1 MSAIADNNA
10 DGPIEIIKVLFAL
23 YPGYNTLDVAGP
35 LEILSRS
42 LHDSKDKS
50 SKAFEVQFAGPSA
63 AMTSVQGLTIK
74 ADMDYE
80 DANDEIEDFD
90 VIIVPGGEGVFEVLK
105 NKSEP
110 LNLLTKYVELQEK
123 NPAKERTILA
133 IDVGSL
139 LLAEQGMLEGLAAT
153 THPDYYTRLEKICQE
168 AAKRDMSMRTDVME
182 ERYVVNNA
190 RFDLGENPDDNPYI
204 IKKKRDGSAA
214 DASGPNTANAR
225 RKSIARKGSNAW
237 KDSRRRESI
246 ARRASMPLGG
256 MRVITT
262 GGVTAGLDAAL
273 YLVGSLV
280 SHESALEVARNMQYT
295 WVKGVTVDAIDV

>member
-1 MSAIADNNA
+1 MSAIADNA
-10 DGPIEIIKVLFAL
+10 DGPIEVVKVLFAL

-35 LEILSRS
+35 LEVLSRS
-42 LHDSKDKS
+42 LHNPKDKS
-50 SKAFEVQFAGPSA
+50 SKGFECQFVGPQA

-80 DANDEIEDFD
+80 DANDELEDFD
-90 VIIVPGGEGVFEVLK
+90 VIIVPGGEGVFDVLK
-105 NKSEP
+105 NKTEP

-123 NPAKERTILA
+123 NPAKERTVLA
-133 IDVGSL
+133 IDVGAL
-139 LLAEQGMLEGLAAT
+139 LLAQQGMLEGLAAT
-153 THPDYYTRLEKICQE
+153 THPDYYARLETICQD
-168 AAKRDMSMRTDVME
+168 ASTRDLSERTDVME

-190 RFDLGENPDDNPYI
+190 RFDLGENPDENPYI
-204 IKKKRDGSAA
+204 IKKTRQQPE
-214 DASGPNTANAR
+214 GPNTQHGR

-256 MRVITT
+256 MRIITT
-262 GGVTAGLDAAL
+262 GGVTAGLDASL

-280 SHESALEVARNMQYT
+280 SHDSALDVARVMQYT